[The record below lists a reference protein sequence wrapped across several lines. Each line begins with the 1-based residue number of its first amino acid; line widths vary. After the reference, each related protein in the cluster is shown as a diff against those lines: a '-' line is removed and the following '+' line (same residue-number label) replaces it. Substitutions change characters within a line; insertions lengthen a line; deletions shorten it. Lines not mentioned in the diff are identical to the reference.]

1 MKTSIFLAL
10 FFLTLAA
17 ITIYV
22 EIDNRKFRD
31 NLPHPMLPV
40 ERPDAEVHTHEPEPA
55 AAPPTTEPE
64 PIETQEPTVDQAVHQ
79 DRSELIEDWRTHD
92 APPHE
97 HLSETDPWSDFI
109 QENQAK
115 ARGTWIGNPATM
127 DPDELYAA
135 EYNQLLEKFGD
146 IPQVH
151 TYMEYDRKFKSD
163 MPLSLDEKITGLEAA
178 YHLFPYRSTQKTLAF
193 YKWQQ
198 ANGGAESLKRITED
212 DLMYLQSLG
221 ITITQTPKGFR
232 ISTQ

>member
-1 MKTSIFLAL
+1 MKTPISLAIFFLAL
-10 FFLTLAA
+10 AA
-17 ITIYV
+17 IVVYV
-22 EIDNRKFRD
+22 EIDNQRFLD
-31 NLPHPMLPV
+31 NLPHPTRPV
-40 ERPDAEVHTHEPEPA
+40 EPTEAEVHTHAHEPIV
-55 AAPPTTEPE
+55 APPTTAPE
-64 PIETQEPTVDQAVHQ
+64 PIETPEPTVHQA
-79 DRSELIEDWRTHD
+79 RSESIEDWRTHD
-92 APPHE
+92 APPRE
-97 HLSETDPWSDFI
+97 HLSKTDPWSDFI

-115 ARGTWIGNPATM
+115 ERGTWIDDPATM

-212 DLMYLQSLG
+212 GLMYLQSLG
-221 ITITQTPKGFR
+221 ITITQTQKGFR

>member
-1 MKTSIFLAL
+1 MKTPIFLAL
-10 FFLTLAA
+10 FFLALAA

-22 EIDNRKFRD
+22 EIDNRRFRD
-31 NLPHPMLPV
+31 NLPHPTLPV
-40 ERPDAEVHTHEPEPA
+40 ETPNAERHTHESEPA
-55 AAPPTTEPE
+55 AAPSTTEPE
-64 PIETQEPTVDQAVHQ
+64 PIETQEPTVHQ
-79 DRSELIEDWRTHD
+79 VRSESIEDWRTHD

-97 HLSETDPWSDFI
+97 HHSEIDPWSEVI

-115 ARGTWIGNPATM
+115 ARGTWIGDPATM

-151 TYMEYDRKFKSD
+151 TYMEYDHKFKSD